1 MLTSR
6 SAVRASLGASCQY
19 TRTSSCANDL
29 QLCSSICHIKAT
41 RHNRRL
47 AHFQPLR
54 VPCLPAR
61 PCPFTTPCL
70 YNACARLDSS
80 ATAVIAQLAARRSH
94 NPKVVSSILTH
105 RICSSKNLR
114 HQCCCLYCH
123 HSPASK
129 VCMAPALPT
138 PPTACMAACITMT
151 RTNSP

>member
-1 MLTSR
+1 MRLLTSR
-6 SAVRASLGASCQY
+6 SGVRASLGASCQY

-94 NPKVVSSILTH
+94 NPKVVSSILTTAFV
-105 RICSSKNLR
+105 RARTYDTN
-114 HQCCCLYCH
+114 
-123 HSPASK
+123 A
-129 VCMAPALPT
+129 AAFTATTALPRRFAW
-138 PPTACMAACITMT
+138 PLHYQHHQQHAWPHA
-151 RTNSP
+151 SQ